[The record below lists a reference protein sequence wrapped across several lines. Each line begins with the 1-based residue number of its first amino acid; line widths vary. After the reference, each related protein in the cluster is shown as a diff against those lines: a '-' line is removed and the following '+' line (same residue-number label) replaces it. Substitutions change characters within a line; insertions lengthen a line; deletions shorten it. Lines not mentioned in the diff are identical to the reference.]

1 MNITEE
7 LISTLAEMTPKE
19 FNFYVAMME
28 SLSEGD
34 EVFKRLDSI
43 IETKLK
49 EFDTNQ
55 GRLEHASLYYL
66 GFNHGME
73 EGIRIVK
80 DEVNLEGSVNV
91 T

>member
-1 MNITEE
+1 MDITEE
-7 LISTLAEMTPKE
+7 LIRTLAEMTPDE

-34 EVFKRLDSI
+34 EVFKRLDNI
-43 IETKLK
+43 IDAKIK

-55 GRLEHASLYYL
+55 GHLEHASLYYL

-73 EGIRIVK
+73 EGVRIVK
-80 DEVNLEGSVNV
+80 DEIK
-91 T
+91 

>member
-7 LISTLAEMTPKE
+7 LISTLSEMTPKE

-28 SLSEGD
+28 SLSEED
-34 EVFKRLDSI
+34 EVFKRLDNI
-43 IETKLK
+43 IDAKIK

-55 GRLEHASLYYL
+55 GHLRHASLYYL

-73 EGIRIVK
+73 EGVRIVK
-80 DEVNLEGSVNV
+80 DEI
-91 T
+91 